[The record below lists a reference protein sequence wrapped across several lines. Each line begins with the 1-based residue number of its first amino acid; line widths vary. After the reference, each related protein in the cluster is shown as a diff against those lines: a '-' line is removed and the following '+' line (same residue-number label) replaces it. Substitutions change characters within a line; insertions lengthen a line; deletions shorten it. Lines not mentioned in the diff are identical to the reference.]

1 MRLPFT
7 VDTRGKIPVVFYRGP
22 EAEDSGFLY
31 RGHEADGSR
40 PIYHEREQLIHSIR
54 WSCGEVHRAR
64 GAVARAVFRSTPWF
78 GQQASWV
85 HAS

>member
-1 MRLPFT
+1 MPFT
-7 VDTRGKIPVVFYRGP
+7 VGTKGKTPVVLYRGP
-22 EAEDSGFLY
+22 GAEDSVFFY

-64 GAVARAVFRSTPWF
+64 GAVARPVYRSTPWF